1 MMRFV
6 HTACRVL
13 CLWVLAGAAAAA
25 QPVAADYELGFRDA
39 LNQQAYRDKDRS
51 NARYDEGYQA
61 GQNRRAANAAAG
73 ADFELGYKDGY
84 NKLPY
89 RDRDRSNK
97 RYGDGFK
104 AGQSEHQASAAALPR
119 VAAPAATVGGADY
132 QLGYRDA
139 LNKQASRDRD
149 RSNKAY
155 ADGYR
160 AGQAKSAA
168 VAAAGADYELG
179 FRDGLNKTEY
189 RDRDRSNKR
198 YAEGY
203 KAGQMERDAPVMA
216 GSRPGM
222 PPPTRPNDLVGRSAG
237 DLERSMKSFGYTRN
251 SGFKKGREEFAT
263 WRGKASN
270 QCVRTIVRGGK
281 VAEVTDMGERAE
293 SNSCL

>member
-1 MMRFV
+1 MLHFA

-13 CLWVLAGAAAAA
+13 CLLLLAGAAAAA
-25 QPVAADYELGFRDA
+25 QPPAADYELGFRDA
-39 LNQQAYRDKDRS
+39 VNQQASRDKDRS
-51 NARYDEGYQA
+51 NARYGEGYQA
-61 GQNRRAANAAAG
+61 GQSRRAANAAAG

-84 NKLPY
+84 NKSPY

-97 RYGDGFK
+97 RYGEGFK
-104 AGQSEHQASAAALPR
+104 AGQGERQANATALPR
-119 VAAPAATVGGADY
+119 VAAPAPAAAGGGDY

-155 ADGYR
+155 ADGYK

-168 VAAAGADYELG
+168 IATSGPDFELG
-179 FRDGLNKTEY
+179 FRDAFNKAEY

-203 KAGQMERDAPVMA
+203 KAGQMERDAPVTA

-222 PPPTRPNDLVGRSAG
+222 AAPTRLGDLVGRSAANL
-237 DLERSMKSFGYTRN
+237 DSSMKSLGYARL
-251 SGFKKGREEFAT
+251 GGVKKGRDSSST
-263 WRGKASN
+263 WAGNGGCARITERDGKITEA
-270 QCVRTIVRGGK
+270 
-281 VAEVTDMGERAE
+281 TDMGDRAE
-293 SNSCL
+293 SSSCR